1 MAMAGFWSIGGYV
14 ISFRKDGRWYADEE
28 VIGNPRIAR
37 LFAENV
43 RPDGKGGW
51 VIDLGIDRH
60 SVTVEDT
67 ALVVTQLEGDPA
79 SGFRVRANDGVT
91 DDLDCETLAIGSDNV
106 LYCELDR
113 GARGKILARFLR
125 GPYYLITAHISL
137 DEATGQAVGQAW
149 IEQRGKRYRIAT
161 RK

>member
-1 MAMAGFWSIGGYV
+1 MAMAGFWSIGGYA

-43 RPDGKGGW
+43 KPDGKGGW
-51 VIDLGIDRH
+51 LIDLGIDRH
-60 SVTVEDT
+60 AVTVEDT

-79 SGFRVRANDGVT
+79 SGFRVRANDGAT
-91 DDLDCETLAIGSDNV
+91 DDLDADTLAIGPDNV

-113 GARGKILARFLR
+113 GARGKIVARFLR
-125 GPYYLITAHISL
+125 GPYYRLTTHIEL
-137 DEATGQAVGQAW
+137 DEATGAAW
-149 IEQRGKRYRIAT
+149 LAQRGKRSRIAA